1 MEKYQDEAVVQEKA
15 CYAIRRLVS
24 GAMPA
29 DQKIR
34 ASVIRHHQ
42 ANTNTPSLRV
52 ARDPAPLS
60 ADPHTLYY

>member
-1 MEKYQDEAVVQEKA
+1 MQYAVWFPV
-15 CYAIRRLVS
+15 L
-24 GAMPA
+24 AMPA

-60 ADPHTLYY
+60 ADPHTRLYY

>member
-1 MEKYQDEAVVQEKA
+1 MQYAVWFPV
-15 CYAIRRLVS
+15 L
-24 GAMPA
+24 AMPA